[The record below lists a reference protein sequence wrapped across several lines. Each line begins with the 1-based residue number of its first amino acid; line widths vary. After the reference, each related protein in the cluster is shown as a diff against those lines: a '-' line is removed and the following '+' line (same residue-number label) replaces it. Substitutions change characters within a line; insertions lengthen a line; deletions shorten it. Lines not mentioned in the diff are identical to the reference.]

1 MGIRIMT
8 PRVKPRLTVK
18 VSNRFALL
26 ASPFTK
32 LPSAFDVTYVAEN
45 HENLHHILVF
55 FQITGGTP
63 PLDVLAEVMPLF
75 LNLPTD
81 GGDHLLIKSGPHSSL
96 PLMLPA
102 HTKSGKQEVRVLRD
116 HYELKLSTT
125 RPPLAS
131 DATHTAVESIST
143 SLLDSTQL
151 STLKPTSFVCSS
163 CSLPLIYS
171 SKVNSYRDLPSE
183 HWEELVEA
191 WMCHGDQKL
200 TDQVAKGK
208 RGFWPSAGQALV
220 GGSYIL
226 FEEGGMNAANLLVA
240 SEKKVCVISFI
251 FLSSWFRYFGYWWT
265 NKKAGVGKIS
275 PPTGVL
281 PLWER
286 SSGILRLLRSRLV
299 AGFAVVVI

>member
-1 MGIRIMT
+1 MAIRIIIT
-8 PRVKPRLTVK
+8 TRVKPRLTVK
-18 VSNRFALL
+18 VSHRFALL
-26 ASPFTK
+26 ASSFTK
-32 LPSAFDVTYVAEN
+32 LPSAFDITYVAEN

-55 FQITGGTP
+55 FQITSGSP
-63 PLDVLAEVMPLF
+63 PLDVQAEVMPLF

-102 HTKSGKQEVRVLRD
+102 HTNSGKQEVRVLRD

-125 RPPLAS
+125 RPPSSS
-131 DATHTAVESIST
+131 DATHIAVESVSAP
-143 SLLDSTQL
+143 LLDAAQL
-151 STLKPTSFVCSS
+151 SSLKPTSFVCSS

-200 TDQVAKGK
+200 SDQVAKGK

-226 FEEGGMNAANLLVA
+226 FEDSGMNAANLLVA
-240 SEKKVCVISFI
+240 SEKKVCV
-251 FLSSWFRYFGYWWT
+251 LL
-265 NKKAGVGKIS
+265 V
-275 PPTGVL
+275 
-281 PLWER
+281 
-286 SSGILRLLRSRLV
+286 SGSLFRLLV
-299 AGFAVVVI
+299 DK